1 MKHAVVPRIL
11 RIGEAPAYLGMS
23 RDVFD
28 REVRPRL
35 RVIDIGKKG
44 KGVDRVQLDAIAD
57 ELFRDGRN
65 HPQETSIDPPTHLSE
80 TLIRCGRPAK
90 KGVLKWPAQKCQA
103 SSFVEGLGGSGNK
116 SRGMDEFAKALA
128 MVRTSTQRQSTS

>member
-28 REVRPRL
+28 REVRPQL

-44 KGVDRVQLDAIAD
+44 KGVDRAQLDAIAD
-57 ELFRDGRN
+57 EWFRDEQN
-65 HPQETSIDPPTHLSE
+65 HLQETSIDPPRHLSE
-80 TLIRCGRPAK
+80 TSIRCGRPAK
-90 KGVLKWPAQKCQA
+90 KGALKWPAQKCQA
-103 SSFVEGLGGSGNK
+103 SSFVEASGGSGSK
-116 SRGMDEFAKALA
+116 SMGMDVFAKALDT
-128 MVRTSTQRQSTS
+128 VKTNTKRRSIS

>member
-35 RVIDIGKKG
+35 RIIDIGKKG

-57 ELFRDGRN
+57 EWFRDERS
-65 HPQETSIDPPTHLSE
+65 HLQTIDPPAHLSE

-103 SSFVEGLGGSGNK
+103 SSFVEASGGSGSK
-116 SRGMDEFAKALA
+116 SKGMDEFAKALA
-128 MVRTSTQRQSTS
+128 IVRTSTQKRSTS